1 MTDTETISSPAPPPT
16 SPLFPRYVW
25 WFLLI
30 IGWQVSHYMARHFM
44 EQQRPQA
51 KELVGRVIDIQLRH
65 YGAMSE
71 SWNGDDLSKYDV

>member
-1 MTDTETISSPAPPPT
+1 
-16 SPLFPRYVW
+16 
-25 WFLLI
+25 
-30 IGWQVSHYMARHFM
+30 M

-71 SWNGDDLSKYDV
+71 YTSEWNGDDLSKYDV

>member
-1 MTDTETISSPAPPPT
+1 
-16 SPLFPRYVW
+16 
-25 WFLLI
+25 
-30 IGWQVSHYMARHFM
+30 M